1 MQPPSEQAATWTHRV
16 EPNPNVMLGKPVVQG
31 TRDTGHADTCGVRRR
46 KMEEVNGDGVMAK
59 DVATE
64 TVEHWK
70 HLAPALTAPQ
80 SEDDHEYL
88 VAVLDEILDAGGAD
102 ETSPLAGLAERIG
115 ELVEAYETGRHPI
128 PDDASPAEVLAFLME
143 QNGLKLE
150 DLPEIGAPSVVSA
163 VLNGKRELDIRQVA
177 TLSKRFGVPAD
188 VFIM

>member
-1 MQPPSEQAATWTHRV
+1 MQPLPEQAAMWTHRI
-16 EPNPNVMLGKPVVQG
+16 EPNVILGKPVVQE
-31 TRDTGHADTCGVRRR
+31 TRDTGHADTCGVRRS
-46 KMEEVNGDGVMAK
+46 KMEEMKGDGATAK

-70 HLAPALTAPQ
+70 QLAPALTAPQ
-80 SEDDHEYL
+80 SEEDHEYL

-115 ELVEAYETGRHPI
+115 ELVEVYEMERHPT
-128 PDDASPAEVLAFLME
+128 PDVSPAEVLAFLME

-163 VLNGKRELDIRQVA
+163 MLKGKRELDIRQVA

>member
-1 MQPPSEQAATWTHRV
+1 MWTHRI
-16 EPNPNVMLGKPVVQG
+16 EPNVILGKPVVQE
-31 TRDTGHADTCGVRRR
+31 TRDTGHADTCGVRRS
-46 KMEEVNGDGVMAK
+46 KMEEMKGDGATAK

-70 HLAPALTAPQ
+70 QLALALTAPQ
-80 SEDDHEYL
+80 SEDDHERL

-115 ELVEAYETGRHPI
+115 ELVEVYETERHPI
-128 PDDASPAEVLAFLME
+128 PDVSPAEMLAFLME

-163 VLNGKRELDIRQVA
+163 ML
-177 TLSKRFGVPAD
+177 TTVPTKSN
-188 VFIM
+188 

>member
-1 MQPPSEQAATWTHRV
+1 
-16 EPNPNVMLGKPVVQG
+16 
-31 TRDTGHADTCGVRRR
+31 
-46 KMEEVNGDGVMAK
+46 MEEVNGDGVMAK

-115 ELVEAYETGRHPI
+115 ELVEAYEAERHPI
-128 PDDASPAEVLAFLME
+128 PDAGPADVLAFLME

-150 DLPEIGAPSVVSA
+150 DLPEIGTRSFGSA
-163 VLNGKRELDIRQVA
+163 VLDGKRGLDVRQVA
-177 TLSKRFGVPAD
+177 ALSKRFGVPAD

>member
-115 ELVEAYETGRHPI
+115 ELVEAYEAERHPI
-128 PDDASPAEVLAFLME
+128 PDAGPADVLAFLME

-150 DLPEIGAPSVVSA
+150 DLPEIGTRSFGSA
-163 VLNGKRELDIRQVA
+163 VLDGKRGLDVRQVA
-177 TLSKRFGVPAD
+177 ALSKRFGVPAD

>member
-70 HLAPALTAPQ
+70 QLAPALTAPQ
-80 SEDDHEYL
+80 SEGDHGHL
-88 VAVLDEILDAGGAD
+88 VAVLDEILDTGGAD
-102 ETSPLAGLAERIG
+102 ETSALATLAERIG
-115 ELVEAYETGRHPI
+115 ELVEVYETERHPI
-128 PDDASPAEVLAFLME
+128 PNVSPAEVLAFLME

-150 DLPEIGAPSVVSA
+150 DLPEIGAPSIVSA

>member
-16 EPNPNVMLGKPVVQG
+16 EPNPNVMLGKPVVQR

-70 HLAPALTAPQ
+70 QLAPALTAPQ
-80 SEDDHEYL
+80 SEGDHGHL
-88 VAVLDEILDAGGAD
+88 VAVLDEILDTGGAD
-102 ETSPLAGLAERIG
+102 ETSTLATLAERIG
-115 ELVEAYETGRHPI
+115 ELVEVYETERHPI
-128 PDDASPAEVLAFLME
+128 PDVSPAEVLVFLME